1 MSWSRSWL
9 LGSGITVMLG
19 GWWLGDTSEDTEAV
33 VCRDLVRGG
42 FLPPGPGPGPGCCWM
57 AKLLLRDLGESG
69 G

>member
-33 VCRDLVRGG
+33 VCRDLFRGG
-42 FLPPGPGPGPGCCWM
+42 FLPPGPGPGCCWM